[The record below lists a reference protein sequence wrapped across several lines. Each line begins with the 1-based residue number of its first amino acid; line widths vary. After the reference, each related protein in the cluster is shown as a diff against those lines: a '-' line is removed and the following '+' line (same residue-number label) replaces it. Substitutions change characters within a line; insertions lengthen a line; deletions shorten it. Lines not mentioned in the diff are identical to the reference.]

1 VFGLPFTSSIHV
13 VKDVASTCAI
23 TGYQPG
29 RQKLIIHP
37 TNQRMRDFK
46 VSGHVIFK
54 KLSLALVSVDI
65 IGHIINSTNGVCCLS
80 PGV

>member
-1 VFGLPFTSSIHV
+1 MACKEETIFKHVFKVPFTASIHV

-29 RQKLIIHP
+29 RQLIIHP
-37 TNQRMRDFK
+37 TNQPMRDFK

-54 KLSLALVSVDI
+54 NSLSR
-65 IGHIINSTNGVCCLS
+65 
-80 PGV
+80 PR